1 MPSLRLGTAQWGL
14 DYGITNSSGR
24 ISDSDLVGIVRL
36 ATECGIRLVDTAPA
50 YGDAELRL
58 GEVGGGFE
66 IQTKVTGVQAEA
78 GAIGSQI
85 QESLTRLGR
94 DSVESALVHD
104 WSALSPEERAA
115 TRVGLVTAQA
125 LDLIDE
131 MGVSLYE
138 PRELLSLVVEF
149 PEATVVQAPASVLD
163 HRFLK
168 EFRAG
173 GNTFADVRFQARSV
187 FLQGALLSASD
198 QLPFGG
204 HLAICR
210 VREVASKIGFTPV
223 ELSLAFVRS
232 QPEIDE
238 VVLGVT
244 SESELAQLLT
254 AWEKSAVDVDWSSL
268 ESSDLELLDPRKW
281 TRPI

>member
-36 ATECGIRLVDTAPA
+36 ATEYGIRLVDTAPA
-50 YGDAELRL
+50 YGDAERRL
-58 GEVGGGFE
+58 GEVGEGFE
-66 IQTKVTGVQAEA
+66 IQTKVSGVQAEA
-78 GAIGSQI
+78 DAIVSQF
-85 QESLTRLGR
+85 QDSLTRLGR
-94 DSVESALVHD
+94 DSVESVLVHD

-115 TRVGLVTAQA
+115 TRAGLVTAQA
-125 LDLIDE
+125 LNLIDVV
-131 MGVSLYE
+131 GVSLYE
-138 PRELLSLVVEF
+138 PHELLRLVVEF

-163 HRFLK
+163 RRFLK

-173 GNTFADVRFQARSV
+173 GQTFANVRFQARSV

-204 HLAICR
+204 HPDICR
-210 VREVASKIGFTPV
+210 VREVASEIGFTPL

-232 QPEIDE
+232 QPEIHE

-244 SESELAQLLT
+244 SESDLIQLLD
-254 AWEKSAVDVDWSSL
+254 AWDSTAVDVDWSSL
-268 ESSDLELLDPRKW
+268 ASSDLELLDPRKW